1 MRGFRVASLDCEAI
15 VFDRWTSVDA
25 AGFALQGEGDFVPLR
40 GPVPVVAPV
49 PMRLIRALEAPTLAE
64 GHALPA
70 IPGRPG
76 VREIGGRF
84 FYSCE
89 WL

>member
-1 MRGFRVASLDCEAI
+1 M
-15 VFDRWTSVDA
+15 FDRWTSVDA
-25 AGFALQGEGDFVPLR
+25 AGFALVGEGDFVPLR
-40 GPVPVVAPV
+40 GPVQVVPVEGRPV
-49 PMRLIRALEAPTLAE
+49 SVRLVRALEASTLAE

-76 VREIGGRF
+76 VREVGGRF
-84 FYSCE
+84 FYSCD